1 MFNYLL
7 SKEVTVEYST
17 VETILHYARRV
28 EENAR
33 QKARWSKERRV
44 IEGTCRETTTDER
57 KSFRWRGSYG
67 NNQQYKSKQITP
79 STTTTGNGLKHKEPD
94 EGTQKSRTRDPEKRT
109 GNEKKENKTDEDVCF
124 GCGQKGHKKRDPK
137 CPKNNQTK
145 KVAAQLHAAR
155 DIIQEDDEEDDQ
167 EVIQP
172 VEEDGDGN
180 SEEEEEDPYYGS
192 QYTSEGEEV
201 KINDLEHQEW
211 SDQECAEERMHMMRT

>member
-1 MFNYLL
+1 MCIL
-7 SKEVTVEYST
+7 SSA
-17 VETILHYARRV
+17 H
-28 EENAR
+28 
-33 QKARWSKERRV
+33 S
-44 IEGTCRETTTDER
+44 
-57 KSFRWRGSYG
+57 
-67 NNQQYKSKQITP
+67 
-79 STTTTGNGLKHKEPD
+79 
-94 EGTQKSRTRDPEKRT
+94 
-109 GNEKKENKTDEDVCF
+109 
-124 GCGQKGHKKRDPK
+124 KGHKKRDPK

-172 VEEDGDGN
+172 VEEDRDGN

-211 SDQECAEERMHMMRT
+211 SDQETDVLVCFVFLFLISGSFLRISCSGFLRSLIGFFALRSITRHGCQQCYLF